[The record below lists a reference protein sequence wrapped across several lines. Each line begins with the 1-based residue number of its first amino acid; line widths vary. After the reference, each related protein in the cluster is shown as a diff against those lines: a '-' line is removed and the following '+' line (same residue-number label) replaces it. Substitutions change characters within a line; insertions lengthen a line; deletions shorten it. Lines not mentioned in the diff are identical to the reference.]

1 MSKQITRSEA
11 DRYGREDFPSS
22 AALQSKTLTLTE
34 EACYELEYVSGL
46 MKHNGYTISQSDI
59 VRMCIAQS
67 LEDVK
72 LRLCKAIGLNDC
84 PSFQSK

>member
-1 MSKQITRSEA
+1 MNKQISKAEA
-11 DRYGREDFPSS
+11 DRRGREDFPS
-22 AALQSKTLTLTE
+22 AATLQTKTLTLTE
-34 EACYELEYVSGL
+34 QACYELEYVSGL

-59 VRMCIAQS
+59 VRMCLAQS

-72 LRLCKAIGLNDC
+72 MRLCKAIGLNDC